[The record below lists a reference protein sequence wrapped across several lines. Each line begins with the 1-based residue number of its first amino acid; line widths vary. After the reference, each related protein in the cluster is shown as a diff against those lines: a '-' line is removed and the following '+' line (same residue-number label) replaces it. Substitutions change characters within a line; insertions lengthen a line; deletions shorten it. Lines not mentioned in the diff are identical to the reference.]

1 MRKNSKIFV
10 AGHRGLVG
18 SAIVNLLKKKGFNK
32 LILRT
37 RDQLDLTKQIQV
49 NNFFKKYKPEI
60 IIIAAAKVGGIYANN
75 KFQANF
81 IYENLMIQ
89 NNLINSSYENKV
101 KKVIFLGSSC
111 IYPKNS
117 KQPIKED
124 YLLSG
129 ELENTNISYAV
140 AKISGLVMCNS
151 YNRQYNNRTDF
162 RCLMPTNLYGP
173 GDNYHGLNSHVIPA
187 LIKRFHNAKK
197 NKKKSIKVWGNGQAK
212 REFLFSEDLAEAVI
226 LILKLSR
233 LKYKKILSNNF
244 NHINVGSGE
253 EYTIKNLAKIIS
265 NIVGF
270 KGKIEFDKSK
280 PNGTMRKFLSN
291 RIMKK
296 IGWKPSVKLKDGI
309 MKTYEEFKKINS
321 LYEK

>member
-1 MRKNSKIFV
+1 MKKNSKIYV

-18 SAIVNLLKKKGFNK
+18 SAIVNLLKKKGFSN
-32 LILRT
+32 LILKT
-37 RDQLDLTKQIQV
+37 RSQLDLKNQTQV

-60 IIIAAAKVGGIYANN
+60 VIIAAAKVGGIYANN
-75 KFQANF
+75 TFKANF

-89 NNLINSSYENKV
+89 SNLINSSYENKV

-111 IYPKNS
+111 IYPKHA

-129 ELENTNISYAV
+129 ELESTNTPYAV
-140 AKISGLVMCNS
+140 AKISGLVMCDS

-197 NKKKSIKVWGNGQAK
+197 NNKKIIKVWGNGLAK

-226 LILKLSR
+226 LILRLSR
-233 LKYKKILSNNF
+233 FKYKKYLSPNS
-244 NHINVGSGE
+244 NHINVGSGK
-253 EYTIKNLAKIIS
+253 EYTIINLAKLIS

-296 IGWKPSVKLKDGI
+296 LGWTPSVKLKDGI
-309 MKTYEEFKKINS
+309 INTYEEFKKVN
-321 LYEK
+321 L

>member
-32 LILRT
+32 IILRT
-37 RDQLDLTKQIQV
+37 RDQLDLTKQVQV

-117 KQPIKED
+117 KQPIRED

-233 LKYKKILSNNF
+233 LKYKKFLSNNF